1 MYNYALFVVLHMR
14 AQNQYYGWC
23 RLFSEAFRMLRIGA
37 SWFSSVEGVPDG
49 VRRCIFH
56 GRGTMGN
63 HETGIPRGAG
73 AALPGKAECFRERS
87 GTGWERMS

>member
-1 MYNYALFVVLHMR
+1 M
-14 AQNQYYGWC
+14 
-23 RLFSEAFRMLRIGA
+23 FSEAFWMLRVGA

-63 HETGIPRGAG
+63 HETEIPRGG
-73 AALPGKAECFRERS
+73 AALPGKAESFRERS

>member
-1 MYNYALFVVLHMR
+1 MGGA
-14 AQNQYYGWC
+14 GC
-23 RLFSEAFRMLRIGA
+23 FSEAFRMLRIGA

-63 HETGIPRGAG
+63 HETEIPRGGGQLCPARQNPFGKGAG
-73 AALPGKAECFRERS
+73 QAGKGCRKMRASVF
-87 GTGWERMS
+87 